1 MLDPAAAKEVR
12 ERQLSNLM
20 RELSPL
26 APYLEKRELT
36 NLYVYGDGK
45 FMAEH
50 FIDGRLDTGITLAED
65 ARFRIIHYLAS
76 MDDTPIDTWANP
88 TLEGVLPRYNMRIT
102 AVVPPWVK
110 SPEITLRR
118 PAAEVFTL
126 ENYLEEGR
134 MTEEQYAAI
143 VESIR
148 RKENILI
155 GGGTGS
161 GKTTFTNAC
170 MEKMREFTP
179 HERFLIIED
188 TPELQCRAEAKTQL
202 YIRKEQAPL
211 AVQFALRWCPKRIIF
226 GELRNGIV
234 ARELLEA
241 WNTGHPGNL
250 TTLHADSA
258 ASMLSRLRGM
268 LSEVIPGKIPDLS
281 DTIQLCAHLSY
292 KENFGPV
299 VDEVLPTRA
308 LRSGPEPIPIGSLY
322 RRYAGLRADAIG
334 LC

>member
-12 ERQLSNLM
+12 ERHLANLM
-20 RELSPL
+20 GELSPL
-26 APYLEKRELT
+26 IPYLEKRELT
-36 NLYVYGDGK
+36 NLYIYGDGR
-45 FMAEH
+45 FTVED
-50 FIDGRLDTGITLAED
+50 FIDGRLETGVTVAED
-65 ARFRIIHYLAS
+65 ARYRIIHYLAS
-76 MDDTPIDTWANP
+76 MEDTPIDTWTNP
-88 TLEGVLPRYNMRIT
+88 TLEGILPGYNMRIT
-102 AVVPPWVK
+102 AVIPPWVK

-118 PAAEVFTL
+118 PAAEILPL
-126 ENYLEEGR
+126 EKYLEDGR
-134 MTEEQYAAI
+134 MTEEQYGI
-143 VESIR
+143 VINSIR
-148 RKENILI
+148 SKENILI

-188 TPELQCRAEAKTQL
+188 TPELQCAAEDKTQL
-202 YIRKEQAPL
+202 YIRKEQAAL

-234 ARELLEA
+234 ARELIEA

-258 ASMLSRLRGM
+258 ASMLNRLRGM
-268 LSEVIPGKIPDLS
+268 LSEVITGTIPDLS
-281 DTIQLCAHLSY
+281 ETIHLCVHLRN

-299 VDEVLPTRA
+299 VDEVLPT
-308 LRSGPEPIPIGSLY
+308 GEVGKGKEPLHIPNLY
-322 RRYAGLRADAIG
+322 RRYESLRAEAIG
-334 LC
+334 I

>member
-12 ERQLSNLM
+12 ERHLANLM
-20 RELSPL
+20 GELSPI

-36 NLYVYGDGK
+36 NLYIYGDGRLTVDD
-45 FMAEH
+45 
-50 FIDGRLDTGITLAED
+50 FIEGRLETGVTVAED
-65 ARFRIIHYLAS
+65 ARYRIIHYLAS
-76 MDDTPIDTWANP
+76 MGDAPIDAWANP
-88 TLEGVLPRYNMRIT
+88 TLEGILPRYNMRIT
-102 AVVPPWVK
+102 AVVPPWVR

-118 PAAEVFTL
+118 PAAEIFPL
-126 ENYLEEGR
+126 EKYVEEGR
-134 MTEEQYAAI
+134 MTEEQYGALAG
-143 VESIR
+143 SIR
-148 RKENILI
+148 LRENILI

-170 MEKMREFTP
+170 MEKMRELTP

-188 TPELQCRAEAKTQL
+188 TPELQCRAEDKTQL

-258 ASMLSRLRGM
+258 ASMLDRLRGM
-268 LSEVIPGKIPDLS
+268 LSEVITGAIPDLCE
-281 DTIQLCAHLSY
+281 TIHLCVHLRY
-292 KENFGPV
+292 RENFGPV
-299 VDEVLPTRA
+299 VDEVLPTGAAGRGK
-308 LRSGPEPIPIGSLY
+308 GPARIAGLC
-322 RRYAGLRADAIG
+322 RRYAGLRAEAIG
-334 LC
+334 L

>member
-12 ERQLSNLM
+12 ERHLTNLM
-20 RELSPL
+20 GELSPL
-26 APYLEKRELT
+26 IPYLEKRELT
-36 NLYVYGDGK
+36 NLYIYGDGR
-45 FMAEH
+45 FTVDD
-50 FIDGRLDTGITLAED
+50 FIDGRTETGITVAED
-65 ARFRIIHYLAS
+65 ARYRIIHYLAS
-76 MDDTPIDTWANP
+76 MEDTPIDVWDNP
-88 TLEGVLPRYNMRIT
+88 TLEGILPRYNMRIT

-118 PAAEVFTL
+118 PAAEIFPL
-126 ENYLEEGR
+126 EKYLQEER
-134 MTEEQYAAI
+134 MTGEQYEI
-143 VESIR
+143 LVGSIR
-148 RKENILI
+148 KKENILI

-188 TPELQCRAEAKTQL
+188 TPELQCRAEDKTQL

-258 ASMLSRLRGM
+258 SSMLNRLRGM
-268 LSEVIPGKIPDLS
+268 LSEVITGTIPDLGE
-281 DTIQLCAHLSY
+281 TIHLCVHLRY
-292 KENFGPV
+292 KETFGPV
-299 VDEVLPTRA
+299 VDEVLPTGATGREK
-308 LRSGPEPIPIGSLY
+308 GPVPVTGLY
-322 RRYAGLRADAIG
+322 RRYAGLRAEAIG
-334 LC
+334 L